1 MSDYLAKAVGRSGT
15 FSAANFE
22 GVTLLAGYVRS
33 DLSDWLIAA
42 NIPQSVVEAPLW
54 RSLAWLA
61 ALGAAALALSG
72 FIAFLLGRSFT
83 SATQRLA
90 RHAVALGEGRPVP
103 PLVSRLSEFALVGD
117 ALANAAVQIEERAQE
132 RERHEQRRRL
142 LVDELNHRVKNTL
155 ATVQSIAQQTLRGD
169 IAPAEARNALT
180 GRLIALARAHD
191 VLTEESWEGA
201 ELHDVVA
208 GAVSA
213 HGGPDRF
220 VVTGAPL
227 WLPPA
232 LSLSL
237 SLVLHE
243 LATNATKYGALSA
256 EGGTV
261 AIDWKITGRADALR
275 LTLRWTER
283 GGPPVMPPARH
294 GFGSRLIQASFAS
307 AAGTTT
313 VDYAPGGLVCI
324 IDVAVTTPKPAI
336 AAV

>member
-1 MSDYLAKAVGRSGT
+1 
-15 FSAANFE
+15 
-22 GVTLLAGYVRS
+22 
-33 DLSDWLIAA
+33 
-42 NIPQSVVEAPLW
+42 
-54 RSLAWLA
+54 
-61 ALGAAALALSG
+61 
-72 FIAFLLGRSFT
+72 
-83 SATQRLA
+83 
-90 RHAVALGEGRPVP
+90 
-103 PLVSRLSEFALVGD
+103 
-117 ALANAAVQIEERAQE
+117 
-132 RERHEQRRRL
+132 
-142 LVDELNHRVKNTL
+142 
-155 ATVQSIAQQTLRGD
+155 
-169 IAPAEARNALT
+169 
-180 GRLIALARAHD
+180 
-191 VLTEESWEGA
+191 
-201 ELHDVVA
+201 
-208 GAVSA
+208 VSA

-243 LATNATKYGALSA
+243 LATNAAKYGALSA

-307 AAGTTT
+307 AAGTTN
-313 VDYAPGGLVCI
+313 VDYAAEGLVCI

-336 AAV
+336 APV